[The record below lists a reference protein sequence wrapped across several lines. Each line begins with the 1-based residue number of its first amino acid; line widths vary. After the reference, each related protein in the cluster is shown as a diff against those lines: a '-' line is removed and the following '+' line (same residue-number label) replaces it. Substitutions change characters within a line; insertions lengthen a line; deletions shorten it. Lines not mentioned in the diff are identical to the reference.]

1 MDFLQGVGTNHL
13 NICVELE
20 KTLNSLGNIKKEKQ
34 SRGIIMPDFRLYYKA
49 VVIKTVW
56 YWHSNRHIDQ
66 WNRIENPEMAPQ
78 LYGQLIF
85 DKAGKTIHW
94 KKDSVFK
101 SGDGKIAH
109 PHAEEG
115 N

>member
-1 MDFLQGVGTNHL
+1 MD
-13 NICVELE
+13 
-20 KTLNSLGNIKKEKQ
+20 
-34 SRGIIMPDFRLYYKA
+34 
-49 VVIKTVW
+49 
-56 YWHSNRHIDQ
+56 
-66 WNRIENPEMAPQ
+66 PQ

-85 DKAGKTIHW
+85 DKAVKTIHW